1 MGIVNSTARNLL
13 SIFNQKF
20 RDIER
25 ISEKLNKSK
34 KVTKTELKELKRKQ
48 KEKKQKF
55 DSIDT
60 KPEDPKKLKLKQIQL
75 ASEENAQ
82 AFEAIASLINTTES
96 VDSLESGNKDEFN
109 LMLQVM
115 RRMQNQMDNIH
126 SLVKDIVD
134 SDLGGT
140 NCSTNTVKAPKGR
153 LPNTVEPV
161 KSPYG
166 RKPKKK
172 KVKEKADKPSVE
184 SPETTTTLA
193 ATASNE
199 EETEEE
205 CLTLDE
211 QQQLTDDINYM
222 NEDKLQTII
231 DIIRESAALSEDED
245 EIDLEIDQ
253 LDTATQRKL
262 QRFVFKNST
271 KKKPRRKVIKKQ
283 PSEATTPVAEPRAVE
298 PNVEYPVE
306 ETKVN
311 KDKTFSDFDTG
322 SDSDSYGD
330 EANNKSVE
338 THSEQG
344 VNTMQ
349 EDEDAVEE
357 DKKEDAWENLRVESE
372 KQKTLQEE
380 RVAREEERRVNA
392 EVEKKS
398 CRTKAKGNRRKTVKR
413 VERKRR
419 K

>member
-1 MGIVNSTARNLL
+1 MG
-13 SIFNQKF
+13 
-20 RDIER
+20 
-25 ISEKLNKSK
+25 
-34 KVTKTELKELKRKQ
+34 
-48 KEKKQKF
+48 
-55 DSIDT
+55 
-60 KPEDPKKLKLKQIQL
+60 
-75 ASEENAQ
+75 
-82 AFEAIASLINTTES
+82 
-96 VDSLESGNKDEFN
+96 
-109 LMLQVM
+109 
-115 RRMQNQMDNIH
+115 
-126 SLVKDIVD
+126 
-134 SDLGGT
+134 
-140 NCSTNTVKAPKGR
+140 
-153 LPNTVEPV
+153 
-161 KSPYG
+161 
-166 RKPKKK
+166 
-172 KVKEKADKPSVE
+172 
-184 SPETTTTLA
+184 TTTLA

-211 QQQLTDDINYM
+211 QQQLTDDINHM

-231 DIIRESAALSEDED
+231 DIIRESAALNEDED

-253 LDTATQRKL
+253 FDTATQRKL

-298 PNVEYPVE
+298 PKVEHPVE

-311 KDKTFSDFDTG
+311 KDKTFSDFDTD

-349 EDEDAVEE
+349 EDEDAVEGE
-357 DKKEDAWENLRVESE
+357 NITNWLPTKRVAPELKEDAWENLRVESE

-392 EVEKKS
+392 EVVNKRKRAEAEAISKKKVAERKQKEIEEKRLRELKEKEENE
-398 CRTKAKGNRRKTVKR
+398 KAKKARAEAVANLDIQPTIDLDEQRDIMKKY
-413 VERKRR
+413 EH
-419 K
+419 

>member
-1 MGIVNSTARNLL
+1 MG
-13 SIFNQKF
+13 
-20 RDIER
+20 
-25 ISEKLNKSK
+25 
-34 KVTKTELKELKRKQ
+34 
-48 KEKKQKF
+48 
-55 DSIDT
+55 
-60 KPEDPKKLKLKQIQL
+60 
-75 ASEENAQ
+75 ENAQ

-140 NCSTNTVKAPKGR
+140 NCSTNTVKAPKAR

-184 SPETTTTLA
+184 NPETTTTLA

-199 EETEEE
+199 E
-205 CLTLDE
+205 
-211 QQQLTDDINYM
+211 
-222 NEDKLQTII
+222 
-231 DIIRESAALSEDED
+231 ED

-298 PNVEYPVE
+298 PNVEY
-306 ETKVN
+306 
-311 KDKTFSDFDTG
+311 
-322 SDSDSYGD
+322 
-330 EANNKSVE
+330 
-338 THSEQG
+338 
-344 VNTMQ
+344 
-349 EDEDAVEE
+349 
-357 DKKEDAWENLRVESE
+357 
-372 KQKTLQEE
+372 
-380 RVAREEERRVNA
+380 
-392 EVEKKS
+392 
-398 CRTKAKGNRRKTVKR
+398 
-413 VERKRR
+413 
-419 K
+419 

>member
-109 LMLQVM
+109 LML
-115 RRMQNQMDNIH
+115 
-126 SLVKDIVD
+126 LVKDVVD

-140 NCSTNTVKAPKGR
+140 NCSTNTVKAPKAR

-184 SPETTTTLA
+184 NPETTTTLA

-211 QQQLTDDINYM
+211 QQQLTDDINHM

-231 DIIRESAALSEDED
+231 DIIRESAALNEDED

-253 LDTATQRKL
+253 MDTATQRKL

-311 KDKTFSDFDTG
+311 KDKTFSDFDTD

-349 EDEDAVEE
+349 EDEDAVEGENITNWLPTKRVAPELKEDESGDEE

-372 KQKTLQEE
+372 KQK
-380 RVAREEERRVNA
+380 N
-392 EVEKKS
+392 S
-398 CRTKAKGNRRKTVKR
+398 SRRKSSS
-413 VERKRR
+413 
-419 K
+419 